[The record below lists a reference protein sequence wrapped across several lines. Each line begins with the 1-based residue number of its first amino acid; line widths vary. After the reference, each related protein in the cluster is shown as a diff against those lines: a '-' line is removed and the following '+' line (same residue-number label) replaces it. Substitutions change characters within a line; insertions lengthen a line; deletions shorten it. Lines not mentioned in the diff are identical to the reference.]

1 MHGEF
6 LTVPRFKV
14 IGAFQ
19 EAITEVSQV
28 LISLKTKA
36 IKLGRRRRNQ
46 RLEQYDYFTGVNWI
60 AIQGIIVLKRIERLV
75 IVDIIIAVTV
85 ECFKRSEFEFDCFE
99 FDGRSNRI

>member
-46 RLEQYDYFTGVNWI
+46 RLE
-60 AIQGIIVLKRIERLV
+60 
-75 IVDIIIAVTV
+75 
-85 ECFKRSEFEFDCFE
+85 
-99 FDGRSNRI
+99 